1 MGEKVEEKRVEKREK
16 EYSDVLSRLDQLG
29 DPFDHMNI
37 DEKKKHALFLYYDKI
52 KVCIK
57 M

>member
-37 DEKKKHALFLYYDKI
+37 DEKKKQLSSSIMTK
-52 KVCIK
+52 
-57 M
+57 